1 MICTDGFIAG
11 LPSFIDN
18 LPDLLDPA
26 WSWEVV
32 TSPDAFMLRVKG
44 SCPSRARCCC
54 WLAAAWEEFNCR
66 RVRFIDQTKAR
77 APKLDTPYRLAEKAC
92 PLLRPVGG
100 DLLAVLALVLLGDLG
115 LGLPVLGGPPK
126 ESPKSVLGVQGSRV
140 DNRPGSQCTGRK
152 CKNHDPADPQFSLHR
167 HQGPP

>member
-77 APKLDTPYRLAEKAC
+77 APKLDTPYRLADIRWGRQRFVAI
-92 PLLRPVGG
+92 PHSRLNDRGSASGPFLDRS
-100 DLLAVLALVLLGDLG
+100 
-115 LGLPVLGGPPK
+115 GGPTFAPTCARLK
-126 ESPKSVLGVQGSRV
+126 GGIDWS
-140 DNRPGSQCTGRK
+140 C
-152 CKNHDPADPQFSLHR
+152 
-167 HQGPP
+167 